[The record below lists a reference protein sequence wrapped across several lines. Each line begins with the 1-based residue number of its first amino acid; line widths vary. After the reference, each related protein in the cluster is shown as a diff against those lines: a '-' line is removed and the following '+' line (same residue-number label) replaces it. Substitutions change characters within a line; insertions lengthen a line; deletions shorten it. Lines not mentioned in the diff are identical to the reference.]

1 MNAKE
6 IKSNNQISKESKPSA
21 RKAVAHALLLTALVG
36 QVAFCMPQA
45 FAQGISPD
53 QDSLLPPEV
62 VPLDAAGNNN
72 FAAAPAQGMAP
83 AVGNSMPS
91 SSAPAFN
98 PGEMQTA
105 QQWRKA
111 AFDSMQNNPNV
122 TPAFSHQNPALM
134 SQQGQMG
141 QMPGQMGQNGT
152 PGLGQSPWM
161 NAQGQP
167 MTGAAQ
173 TQTLSGAVAQ
183 QPNQNPNGKKGSKL
197 NGISHSIGLV
207 SLFGGGMLMGSLL
220 SGRAAINPM
229 STGLMGVGLSNYAL
243 RGMYY

>member
-6 IKSNNQISKESKPSA
+6 TKSNNQISKESKPSA

-36 QVAFCMPQA
+36 QAAFCMPQA

-72 FAAAPAQGMAP
+72 FAAAPTQMTP
-83 AVGNSMPS
+83 AGTSSMPS

-111 AFDSMQNNPNV
+111 AFDSMTNNPNV
-122 TPAFSHQNPALM
+122 TPAFTNNNPALM

-141 QMPGQMGQNGT
+141 QMPGQMGQNGA
-152 PGLGQSPWM
+152 PGIGQSPWM

-197 NGISHSIGLV
+197 NGVSHTLSMMTM
-207 SLFGGGMLMGSLL
+207 FGGGMLMGSLM
-220 SGRAAINPM
+220 SGRMAINPM